1 MKAVEIEFLMKGTL
15 QRDIERVKSGVLSL
29 DQVLQRVGGAVGI
42 AFGVSQVKDF
52 ARKVIEVRG
61 EVEQLQISLKT
72 LAGEGAGTKLYEDMR
87 DFVVKTPLLM
97 STVAQGA
104 QTLLSFNIE
113 ASKVMPILKQIG
125 DISMGDAQKFQS
137 LTLAFAQ
144 MSSTGKLMGQDLLQ
158 MINAGFNPLV
168 VISEQTGKS
177 ISQLKDEMSQGAISV
192 EMVEKAFR
200 SATEEGGLFHGMLE
214 KQSHGIEGAL
224 SNLQG
229 SIEEMFN
236 GIGSKSQDTITDG
249 VEMAT
254 ELVEHYEDI
263 AKVLG
268 VVIAAWGTYRGAL
281 LLVVAAQK
289 AVTALK
295 TAQSFISLARGIK
308 SASEAMALFNAV
320 SSVNPF
326 VALLGALAGATA
338 AFFLFRDSEDA
349 GAEAS
354 RRFGEAIEKET
365 LNVRTLTAVLQNTS
379 RESKV
384 NKDATTE
391 LAKIAKDYGI
401 VIDDEANKTAELIAK
416 KDELIE
422 KIKEEAV
429 ERERANMI
437 ADNDETYGKEM
448 EALRE
453 KLEGA
458 FGDSLDKYQ
467 RHNLASLVSDED
479 IEQLSRLREAQ
490 DRLADALRRGEPVQR
505 QYNEAVR
512 QYTAAR
518 RDLIDRLAETAAGMA
533 KEGATAAETERNR
546 LALSNAVKN
555 NTADIEKLLV
565 SMARET
571 SAYNDSRRAISEV
584 ALAQTDQIKVQDA
597 ARTSA
602 DALNTRTQALI
613 DVWNSAHPEMTFKVH
628 FDDSEIPAWMKSMT
642 TEQLKKSLAIR
653 QNFVDN
659 NKDGKKRLK
668 IGGDIKDTPKI
679 YGEMGMMQQVLNA
692 REASESTPK
701 NPTSTPKSAKN
712 KKSGGKEWDARE
724 HAARSK
730 QLQEEWSKDLE
741 KFAEEKMEELTDAN
755 IANLQESTDKQLKQI
770 DQDEKKELK
779 ALDDEVAAL
788 IDKRKS
794 LDRKL
799 WSEGSKGRKD
809 YEAPEESDDE
819 ALKKIYAE
827 QPDLEKTLGERR
839 QSIMESYQRK
849 RDAVRKEELQ
859 SMNEYMQRYGSQ
871 LQQQMALEREYEQK
885 KKDAKNEWE
894 LKQIDAEYKG
904 KVGQIRM
911 QEVEQS
917 IDWAALFRGVGSMTT
932 DMAQVLREQL
942 NAFVGSDSFKTA
954 DTQLQEKVMETLG
967 ELRQYLGSDPGN
979 TWDDLGRLMSEF
991 QQATAVYDNAKA
1003 REQEVYETLQA
1014 LLQTQRGNTAEG
1026 SDTSELDLQISNA
1039 EARLQELGEQTNK
1052 AKEALDVLGMQ
1063 VNAVADDLK
1072 NFVPEGVAK
1081 MRDNEG
1087 WKGVEGYS
1095 GITDKLEE
1103 FGKIGKKAEGLKA
1116 EMSAEDQSGA
1126 GAMADA
1132 VSGIGD
1138 MVGNALSGGLGDLLG
1153 EAVGGMIGLVAQI
1166 PKMILQLSD
1175 MVKNLVTGILDSFT
1189 ELLKFEW
1196 LEDLIVS
1203 ITSSIGNLVEAV
1215 FKLPENLFH
1224 VLESIIVDGI
1234 GNMLGSIIGNILSAV
1249 GLGDYGPSS
1258 WFAGDGAKLA
1268 KEIARL
1274 EERNA
1279 DLIEAL
1285 DSLRESF
1292 ENSSGAELVA
1302 SYEEAI
1308 KMQKEINANNQK
1320 IIKNQMD
1327 YSGHHHSW
1335 GYEWDHLTDD
1345 QIRLL
1350 SRQLGL
1356 EYVARGAKD
1365 YDTGKY
1371 WTDTAEGLSKLTAE
1385 QWQIV
1390 RGNADIWNQI
1400 KSTGDY
1406 GGRVAEKIESFIE
1419 QAGALSDLTS
1429 SLYEQLTSISFDS
1442 VFDSFVD
1449 TLSDMN
1455 SEAEDFAEDF
1465 EDYMKKAVMRSMATE
1480 LFRDKLKAWYEA
1492 FADRM
1497 GQVDWS
1503 KGVQGFSAQVMEEL
1517 LNVGGTYK
1525 DAATGEGRRF
1535 EGWNSIV
1542 EDGLKMRDLIQQVLG
1557 FSGEGSSQSG
1567 KSGAFSA
1574 MSQDQGTKLE
1584 GLFVSGQMHWA
1595 SMDAHV
1601 EEVVRQMGTASDR
1614 LRRIEE
1620 NTGKSA
1626 AELKEIKEEIVRI
1639 VRDGLKVK

>member
-1 MKAVEIEFLMKGTL
+1 M
-15 QRDIERVKSGVLSL
+15 QRDIEKMKNGALSL
-29 DQVLQRVGGAVGI
+29 EQVLKRVGGTIGI
-42 AFGVSQVKDF
+42 AFGASQVKDF

-61 EVEQLQISLKT
+61 EVEKLQISLKT
-72 LAGEGAGTKLYEDMR
+72 LAGEEAGTKLYEDMR

-177 ISQLKDEMSQGAISV
+177 ISQLKDEMAKGAISV
-192 EMVEKAFR
+192 EMVENAFR

-229 SIEEMFN
+229 SIEDMFN
-236 GIGSKSQDTITDG
+236 DIGSKGQDAIVDSIG
-249 VEMAT
+249 MAT
-254 ELVEHYEDI
+254 DLVKHYEDV

-281 LLVVAAQK
+281 LLVAAAQK
-289 AVTALK
+289 AMTVLR
-295 TAQSFISLARGIK
+295 TAQAFVVQARSVK
-308 SASEAMALFNAV
+308 SASEAMAMFNAV

-349 GAEAS
+349 SAEAS
-354 RRFGEAIEKET
+354 RRYSEAIIKET
-365 LNVRTLTAVLQNTS
+365 SNIKALYAAMTSSSSNSKVARDSAKELKAAADEYGVALSENAQKIGNESELISELTAK
-379 RESKV
+379 RE
-384 NKDATTE
+384 
-391 LAKIAKDYGI
+391 
-401 VIDDEANKTAELIAK
+401 ELIDAIEREAVAK
-416 KDELIE
+416 EHANLVEDMTDRYTEQLGEVRKAFESALPDELS
-422 KIKEEAV
+422 KQA
-429 ERERANMI
+429 RGM
-437 ADNDETYGKEM
+437 M
-448 EALRE
+448 
-453 KLEGA
+453 
-458 FGDSLDKYQ
+458 
-467 RHNLASLVSDED
+467 ASLVTDDDIAELGRLQKALHDTFDPSNLYSPAHQAALDEWRAKQQELTARMQQFTMELGKAEGD
-479 IEQLSRLREAQ
+479 SARYASVAKDVTDAVEAMT
-490 DRLADALRRGEPVQR
+490 RGYGKSNEEFRNGEIALANSTLAHQR
-505 QYNEAVR
+505 QVR
-512 QYTAAR
+512 
-518 RDLIDRLAETAAGMA
+518 AETAHKASV
-533 KEGATAAETERNR
+533 ESLT
-546 LALSNAVKN
+546 SV
-555 NTADIEKLLV
+555 
-565 SMARET
+565 T
-571 SAYNDSRRAISEV
+571 SA
-584 ALAQTDQIKVQDA
+584 
-597 ARTSA
+597 
-602 DALNTRTQALI
+602 LI
-613 DVWNSAHPEMTFKVH
+613 TIWNSEHTMTLKIH
-628 FDDSEIPAWMKSMT
+628 YDDSEIPQWMKGLSVD
-642 TEQLKKSLAIR
+642 QLKRSLAVRQQAIR
-653 QNFVDN
+653 SGRDVISGNRRFSA
-659 NKDGKKRLK
+659 KDER
-668 IGGDIKDTPKI
+668 T
-679 YGEMGMMQQVLNA
+679 A
-692 REASESTPK
+692 REAAQLSQVLGEKTSSPSQSPTP
-701 NPTSTPKSAKN
+701 PSTPKSAKST
-712 KKSGGKEWDARE
+712 KGGGKEWDARE

-730 QLQEEWSKDLE
+730 QLQEEWSKELE
-741 KFAEEKMEELTDAN
+741 KFAEEKMDELSDAN
-755 IANLQESTDKQLKQI
+755 IANLRESTDKQLKQI

-788 IDKRKS
+788 IDKRKA
-794 LDRKL
+794 LDKKL
-799 WSEGSKGRKD
+799 WTEGGKGRKD

-819 ALKKIYAE
+819 ALQKIYAE
-827 QPDLEKTLGERR
+827 QPDLEKILGERR
-839 QSIMESYQRK
+839 QSIMESYQKK
-849 RDAVRKEELQ
+849 RDEVRKEELQ
-859 SMNEYMQRYGSQ
+859 SMNDYMQRYGSQ
-871 LQQQMALEREYEQK
+871 LQQQLALEREYEQK
-885 KKDAKNEWE
+885 KKDAKNDWE
-894 LKQIDAEYKG
+894 RKQIDEEYKE
-904 KVGQIRM
+904 KAGQIRM
-911 QEVEQS
+911 QDVEQS
-917 IDWAALFRGVGSMTT
+917 IDWVALFRGVGSMTT
-932 DMAQVLREQL
+932 DMAHVLREQL
-942 NAFVGSDSFKTA
+942 NAFVGSDGFKSA
-954 DTQLQEKVMETLG
+954 DPQLQEKVVEALG
-967 ELRQYLGSDPGN
+967 ELRQYLGSDPDN
-979 TWDDLGRLMSEF
+979 TWDELGRLMSEF

-1003 REQEVYETLQA
+1003 REQEVYETLQV
-1014 LLQTQRGNTAEG
+1014 LQSKREDTAEG
-1026 SDTSELDLQISNA
+1026 SDTSDLDQQISDT
-1039 EARLQELGEQTNK
+1039 ETHLMELGDQTKK
-1052 AKEALDVLGMQ
+1052 AKEALDALGVQ

-1072 NFVPEGVAK
+1072 NFVPKGVAK
-1081 MRDNEG
+1081 MRANEG

-1103 FGKIGKKAEGLKA
+1103 FGKIGRKADELKA
-1116 EMSAEDQSGA
+1116 GMSAEDKSGVA
-1126 GAMADA
+1126 GAMADV

-1138 MVGNALSGGLGDLLG
+1138 TVGNALSGGLGDLLG

-1175 MVKNLVTGILDSFT
+1175 MVKNLVSGILDSFT

-1258 WFAGDGAKLA
+1258 WFGGDGAKLA

-1279 DLIEAL
+1279 DLIEAM

-1308 KMQKEINANNQK
+1308 KMQQEINANNQK
-1320 IIKNQMD
+1320 IILNQMR
-1327 YSGHHHSW
+1327 YSGSHSSWAHEW
-1335 GYEWDHLTDD
+1335 GYLTDE
-1345 QIRLL
+1345 QRAMI
-1350 SRQLGL
+1350 SRQIGKEFVRKTGSDLS
-1356 EYVARGAKD
+1356 
-1365 YDTGKY
+1365 YDTSRY
-1371 WTDTAEGLSKLTAE
+1371 WTDSAAGLAQLTAE
-1385 QWQIV
+1385 EWQII
-1390 RGNADIWNQI
+1390 RGNADVWNRI

-1419 QAGALSDLTS
+1419 QAGALEDLTS
-1429 SLYEQLTSISFDS
+1429 SLYENLTNISFDS
-1442 VFDSFVD
+1442 MFDSFVD
-1449 TLSDMN
+1449 KIADMN
-1455 SEAEDFAEDF
+1455 SEAEDFADDF
-1465 EDYMKKAVMRSMATE
+1465 ESYMKKAVIRSMATE

-1503 KGVQGFSAQVMEEL
+1503 KGAQGFSAKVMDEL
-1517 LNVGGTYK
+1517 LNGGGTYK
-1525 DAATGEGRRF
+1525 DAVTGEQKRF
-1535 EGWNSIV
+1535 ESWNSIV

-1567 KSGAFSA
+1567 KSGAYSA

-1595 SMDAHV
+1595 SIDERA
-1601 EEVVRQMGTASDR
+1601 EEVVRQMGAASDH

-1626 AELKEIKEEIVRI
+1626 SELKEIKEEIVRI